1 MKLKVLL
8 KGLALSV
15 FFLVLTLKGF
25 TQKNYFIYIQAD
37 NKQPFYLVMNQK
49 KLNSSPIGYLI
60 VPKLAPD
67 EYKVQLGFP
76 DNQAPEQDFVIKVD
90 KKDAGYAL
98 KKFDNGWGLFNFQT
112 MDVIMGVPREAATTA
127 PPATTSVEPAGQTI
141 PETTSAPT
149 DKKVETK
156 TAPKKNAFGDM
167 LSDAMNDPD
176 LAGSIVATE
185 AVVAAAAPKTKAPP
199 KGTKQK
205 TPATKH
211 AETTKKQPEDKK
223 ETQQPETVA
232 AAVPP
237 PDSSVA
243 AIAPPDAPVNTTAA
257 INETYDAA
265 GTKGVIKLS
274 ELSDE
279 KGVDLVFLDFNSKSS
294 DTIRLFIPAELAQ
307 DSTDTTV
314 LAVAKPTEEKRTAE
328 ETKVYNP
335 NEKPLASANNDTSV
349 AENKADSGA
358 KGINNPFFDKSAQPS
373 GAAAAAVAVTAEK
386 PSEKKTDSVSGASPS
401 PVADEPK
408 APSAMVNNQCTKM
421 ATDEDLIKWKKKM
434 ISANGDK
441 GMLQAVKKLMSGK
454 CLTTDQ
460 VKELGG
466 LFLSDEGRYN
476 FFDEAYL
483 YTYDFGKYPV
493 LENQLFDS
501 YYKKRFKA
509 ILRF

>member
-25 TQKNYFIYIQAD
+25 TQKSYFIYIQAD

-76 DNQAPEQDFVIKVD
+76 DNQAPEQDFVIKID

-112 MDVIMGVPREAATTA
+112 MDVIMGVPKEPAVASPAATGVEQPLQNA
-127 PPATTSVEPAGQTI
+127 PAEVSATSTG
-141 PETTSAPT
+141 
-149 DKKVETK
+149 KKVETA
-156 TAPKKNAFGDM
+156 APRKSAFGDM

-176 LAGSIVATE
+176 LASSIVATE
-185 AVVAAAAPKTKAPP
+185 AVVAEAAPKPKAPA

-211 AETTKKQPEDKK
+211 TETAGNKAKADKQAHQPEA
-223 ETQQPETVA
+223 VA
-232 AAVPP
+232 AAAIPP
-237 PDSSVA
+237 PVDSTVT
-243 AIAPPDAPVNTTAA
+243 APDVPVNTTAA
-257 INETYDAA
+257 VNETYDAA

-274 ELSDE
+274 EQSDE

-294 DTIRLFIPAELAQ
+294 DTIRLFIPTEISP
-307 DSTDTTV
+307 DSTDTTA
-314 LAVAKPTEEKRTAE
+314 LAIAKPVEEKKIVE
-328 ETKVYNP
+328 ETKVYDP
-335 NEKPLASANNDTSV
+335 NEKPLAAVSNDSAN
-349 AENKADSGA
+349 AGNKADSGA
-358 KGINNPFFDKSAQPS
+358 KGLNNPFFDKSAQPS
-373 GAAAAAVAVTAEK
+373 GAAAVAVAGEK
-386 PSEKKTDSVSGASPS
+386 ATDKKVDSVPDTSTSPS
-401 PVADEPK
+401 VEETR

-421 ATDEDLIKWKKKM
+421 ATDEDMAKWKKKM

-441 GMLQAVKKLMSGK
+441 GMLQAIKKLMSGK
-454 CLTTDQ
+454 CVTTDQ

>member
-25 TQKNYFIYIQAD
+25 TQRNYFIYIQAD

-112 MDVIMGVPREAATTA
+112 MDVIMGVPREAAATP
-127 PPATTSVEPAGQTI
+127 PPATTSAELAGQTS
-141 PETTSAPT
+141 PETTSVVT
-149 DKKVETK
+149 DKKAETK
-156 TAPKKNAFGDM
+156 TPPKKSAFGDM

-176 LAGSIVATE
+176 LASSIVATE
-185 AVVAAAAPKTKAPP
+185 AIVAAATPKTKAPP

-205 TPATKH
+205 TPAAKH
-211 AETTKKQPEDKK
+211 TETAKKHPESNKQ
-223 ETQQPETVA
+223 TQQPETIA
-232 AAVPP
+232 ASVPP
-237 PDSSVA
+237 SDSSVA
-243 AIAPPDAPVNTTAA
+243 AITPPDAPVNTTAA
-257 INETYDAA
+257 INETYNAA

-274 ELSDE
+274 ELSDD
-279 KGVDLVFLDFNSKSS
+279 KGVDLVFLEFNSKSS
-294 DTIRLFIPAELAQ
+294 DTIRLFIPAELSQ
-307 DSTDTTV
+307 DSSDTTA
-314 LAVAKPTEEKRTAE
+314 LAVAKPVEEKKAVE
-328 ETKVYNP
+328 EAKVYDP
-335 NEKPLASANNDTSV
+335 NEKPLASPNNDTTV
-349 AENKADSGA
+349 AENKADGGT
-358 KGINNPFFDKSAQPS
+358 KGVNNPFFDKSAQPS
-373 GAAAAAVAVTAEK
+373 GAAAVAVTGEK
-386 PSEKKTDSVSGASPS
+386 AAEKKTDSVSNAPTL
-401 PVADEPK
+401 VAEESK
-408 APSAMVNNQCTKM
+408 TPSAMVNNQCTKM
-421 ATDEDLIKWKKKM
+421 ATDEDLAKWKKKM

-441 GMLQAVKKLMSGK
+441 GMLQAIKKLMSGK
-454 CLTTDQ
+454 CVTTDQ